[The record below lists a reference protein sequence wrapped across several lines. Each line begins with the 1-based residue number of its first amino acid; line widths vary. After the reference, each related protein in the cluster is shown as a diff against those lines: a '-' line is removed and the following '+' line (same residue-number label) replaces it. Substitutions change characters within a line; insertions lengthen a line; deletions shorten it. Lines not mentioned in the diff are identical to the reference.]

1 MSNGKVKAFTNIRM
15 IDFLE
20 FLHLIH
26 LSTPESA
33 VLWEDAFI
41 LTADL
46 NLKCPRYGLWPFD
59 LLCSWWNLETK
70 AGMTYFLIIKR
81 YLRIDKGTVL
91 LQVWCYREVYLL
103 EKKRHLL
110 QMDSSVTFG

>member
-15 IDFLE
+15 IDFQE

-26 LSTPESA
+26 LSTPDSA
-33 VLWEDAFI
+33 VLWEDEFI

-46 NLKCPRYGLWPFD
+46 YLKCPRYGLWPLD
-59 LLCSWWNLETK
+59 LCSWWNLETR

-81 YLRIDKGTVL
+81 YSRIDKETL
-91 LQVWCYREVYLL
+91 PLQV
-103 EKKRHLL
+103 
-110 QMDSSVTFG
+110 